1 MILEIASGY
10 LLPVIVYNRLRS
22 TKPSIHN
29 WVVRAHELGGLIVM
43 DNFALPDHPSLISDV
58 DVEANVIVDKSM
70 DVDVSDQICLF
81 TSRAFEDN

>member
-1 MILEIASGY
+1 
-10 LLPVIVYNRLRS
+10 
-22 TKPSIHN
+22 
-29 WVVRAHELGGLIVM
+29 M